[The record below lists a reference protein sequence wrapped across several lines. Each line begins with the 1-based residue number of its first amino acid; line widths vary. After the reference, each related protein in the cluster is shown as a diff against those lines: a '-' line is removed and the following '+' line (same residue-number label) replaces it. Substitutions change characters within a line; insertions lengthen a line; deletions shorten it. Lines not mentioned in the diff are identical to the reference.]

1 MGGCVSGNSPTEDIE
16 IKNGDMKRTKKKD
29 KKGGD
34 APTSFRSL
42 TSATTDDEQVEQA
55 RKIQAQFDELNKHY
69 AKPK

>member
-1 MGGCVSGNSPTEDIE
+1 
-16 IKNGDMKRTKKKD
+16 MKRTKKKD

-34 APTSFRSL
+34 APNSFRSL